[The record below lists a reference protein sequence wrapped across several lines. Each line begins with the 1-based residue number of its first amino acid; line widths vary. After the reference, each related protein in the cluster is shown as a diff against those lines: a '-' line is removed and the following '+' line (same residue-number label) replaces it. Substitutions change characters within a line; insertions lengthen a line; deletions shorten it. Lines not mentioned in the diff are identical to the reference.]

1 MKVPSL
7 NIRRV
12 QAAVFLVSA
21 VVIGYQILL
30 VKLFSIQYW
39 HHFAY
44 LIISIALLGFGASG
58 TFICLFRTK
67 LESRLPAILFALPL
81 LMLAALWFNLYF
93 TRRIDFNPLIIAWQA
108 GEILN
113 LLLLGLALFTPFFL
127 GALFIGLAFT
137 FYTGASFRIYCTNL
151 LGSGLGGLLVL
162 LALAGLGPHEI
173 ILAISFLLFSAAF
186 LGAADRTRKLAL
198 PFLGIL
204 LVILYA
210 TELRHLPLSMSSY
223 KDLSQVK
230 LLRGTK
236 IEREIFGPLGLV
248 TVVSSPAYH
257 YLPDLSLNCPHLLP
271 AQMGLFWD
279 GNTVGALNRL
289 SGAPGELDFM
299 GCRTASLAYALLS
312 MPRVFVLGAG
322 SGTEILNAIHHGAKT
337 VTAAEMN
344 GDIAR
349 LMKGPLANE
358 SGGVYGLGNV
368 KVHLEE
374 GRGFLQRTRE
384 RYDLIQVAL
393 LESMGT
399 AAAGVYALN
408 ENYLF
413 TREAFR
419 LYLDRLEPGGIL
431 SLSRWIE
438 NPPRGS
444 IKLLATAIEVLDA
457 QGGQDAAGSLV
468 MIRSWQTVTILVKKG
483 AFQKAEIEA
492 VKTFCRTRLFD
503 LCYYPG
509 IRQEETNRF
518 NLVEP
523 DYFYLA
529 SQALLSGQGD
539 RFFRDYPFDVRPAK
553 DDRPFFSHT
562 FRPGMLKYYL
572 GEEGRLYVPYMDWG
586 YILVWVSFVLLTVV
600 SFVLI
605 LLPLPFLG
613 PSPGS
618 GKIPCFIYFG
628 SLGLAYMF
636 IEMSFL
642 QQFIRYLS
650 DPVFSALVVI
660 GSFLAYS
667 GIGSAIAG
675 RLREVKRGHVGAA
688 VALIIL
694 SAAVFLIADSVLG
707 RQIPLLPLWARCA
720 LCSLLIA
727 PLAVPMGIPFPY
739 GLHLLG
745 QRAPGLLPWAWGVNG
760 FFSVIGAA
768 GTVLVA
774 ISLGFRSVVIAA
786 LLFYVLAL
794 SLSGRLGRR

>member
-1 MKVPSL
+1 MKPPLS
-7 NIRRV
+7 IHRV
-12 QAAVFLVSA
+12 QAAIFLVSA

-44 LIISIALLGFGASG
+44 LIISIALLGFGSSG
-58 TFICLFRTK
+58 TFICLFRTR
-67 LESRLPAILFALPL
+67 LEPRLPVIFFALPL

-93 TRRIDFNPLIIAWQA
+93 TRRIDFNPLIIAWQMR
-108 GEILN
+108 EILN
-113 LLLLGLALFTPFFL
+113 LLLLGLALFIPFFL

-137 FYTGASFRIYCTNL
+137 FYPVASFRIYGANL
-151 LGSGLGGLLVL
+151 LGSGLGGFLVL
-162 LALAGLGPHEI
+162 LALTGMGPHEI
-173 ILAISFLLFSAAF
+173 ILSISFLLFAAAF
-186 LGAADRTRKLAL
+186 LGAADRTRKIVL

-204 LVILYA
+204 LIILYA
-210 TELRHLPLSMSSY
+210 TALRHLPLSMSSY
-223 KDLSQVK
+223 KDLSQTK
-230 LLRGTK
+230 LLRGAK
-236 IEREIFGPLGLV
+236 SEREIFGPLGLV

-257 YLPDLSLNCPHLLP
+257 YLPDLSLNCPHPLP
-271 AQMGLFWD
+271 DQMGLFWD
-279 GNTVGALNRL
+279 GNTVGAINRL
-289 SGAPGELDFM
+289 SGTPGELDFM
-299 GCRTASLAYALLS
+299 DCRTASLAYTLLS
-312 MPRVFVLGAG
+312 RPRVFALGAG
-322 SGTEILNAIHHGAKT
+322 SGTEILNAVHHGAKT

-349 LMKGPLANE
+349 LMKGPLAGK
-358 SGGVYGLGNV
+358 SGGVYGLENV
-368 KVHLEE
+368 NVHVEE
-374 GRGFLQRTRE
+374 GRGFLQRTQD

-413 TREAFR
+413 TKEAFR

-444 IKLLATAIEVLDA
+444 IKLLATAIDVLDA
-457 QGGQDAAGSLV
+457 PGGRNAADSLV

-483 AFQKAEIEA
+483 AFRRAEIEA
-492 VKTFCRTRLFD
+492 VKTFCKTRLFD

-509 IRQEETNRF
+509 IRPEETNRF
-518 NLVEP
+518 NLIDP
-523 DYFYLA
+523 DYFYLTA
-529 SQALLSGQGD
+529 QALLSGQGE
-539 RFFRDYPFDVRPAK
+539 RFFRDYPFDVRPTK

-562 FRPGMLKYYL
+562 FRLGLLKYYL
-572 GEEGRLYVPYMDWG
+572 GETGRLYVPYMDWG
-586 YILVWVSFVLLTVV
+586 YILVWVSFILLLVV

-605 LLPLPFLG
+605 LFPLPFLG
-613 PSPGS
+613 QSPGS
-618 GKIPCFIYFG
+618 GRVPCFIYFG

-642 QQFIRYLS
+642 QQFIRYLF

-675 RLREVKRGHVGAA
+675 RLREVKPGHVGAA
-688 VALIIL
+688 VVLIIF
-694 SAAVFLIADSVLG
+694 SAAIFLMSDPVLG
-707 RQIPLLPLWARCA
+707 RYIPFLPLWARCA

-727 PLAVPMGIPFPY
+727 PLAVPMGVPFPY

-768 GTVLVA
+768 GTILIA
-774 ISLGFRSVVIAA
+774 ISFGFRTVVITA
-786 LLFYVLAL
+786 LVFYVLAFF
-794 SLSGRLGRR
+794 LSGRLGRR